1 LFLENYLSEI
11 TNRKLRLSLWIIMKN
26 RLKTS
31 ILLLS
36 FLLVSN
42 VFSQT
47 NWDAKIQ
54 QKLPSIL
61 KKHRELVSIPNVA
74 SDEPNMMKNV
84 DWVTSAFEKLDFKV
98 SILQTSTLPV
108 FFAEKQVNPKA
119 KTILFYL
126 HLDGQAVNPEKWQ
139 QKDPFQPVLKKQN
152 SDGNWEIIDWS
163 YIDGKINPDWR
174 IFGRAAA
181 DDKAPIIMMLTALDF
196 MQKQQQK
203 LKYNVKII
211 LDLQEETRS
220 RGFLS
225 TLKKYKDRYAADYMI
240 IMDGPAHPTNK
251 PTLTFGC
258 RGIATCNIS
267 IYGAKLPQH
276 SGHFG
281 NYAPNPVFKISH
293 LLASMKDHT
302 GKVIIDGFYDGITLD
317 AETQKLLAQVPDD
330 NRKIQENLGIH
341 IADNVGKTYQEALQ
355 YPSLN
360 VRHIETSWKGPGLKT
375 IIPEVVTTYL
385 DVRLVKETDGQA
397 QLVKIKKHIENQGY
411 LILDRK
417 PTDAERL
424 KHGKIATFTSNAGVN
439 AFRTDINS
447 FIGTKLRRTISSEF
461 GNDPIM
467 IRTMGGTVPITPAI
481 QVLNIPAIIVPMVN
495 MDNNQH
501 NPNENIRIG
510 NITQGIKICLAI
522 LSMEL

>member
-1 LFLENYLSEI
+1 
-11 TNRKLRLSLWIIMKN
+11 MKKQHQI
-26 RLKTS
+26 LHS
-31 ILLLS
+31 LLLCL
-36 FLLVSN
+36 FANILVA
-42 VFSQT
+42 QT

-54 QKLPSIL
+54 QELPKIL

-84 DWVTSAFEKLDFKV
+84 DWVTNAFEKLDFTV
-98 SILQTSTLPV
+98 SILETSTLPV
-108 FFAEKQVNPKA
+108 FFAERQVNPTA

-139 QKDPFQPVLKKQN
+139 QKDPFQPVLKTQN
-152 SDGNWEIIDWS
+152 ADGDWEIIDWS
-163 YIDGKINPDWR
+163 HIDGKIDPDWR
-174 IFGRAAA
+174 VFGRAAA
-181 DDKAPIIMMLTALDF
+181 DDKAPIIMMLSALDF
-196 MQKQQQK
+196 LKKQQQA
-203 LKYNVKII
+203 LQYNVKII

-225 TLKKYKDRYAADYMI
+225 TLKKYKNKYAADYMI

-281 NYAPNPVFKISH
+281 NYAPNPVFHMSH
-293 LLASMKDHT
+293 LLASMKDDT
-302 GKVIIDGFYDGITLD
+302 GKVIIDGFYDGINLD

-330 NRKIQENLGIH
+330 NRTIQANLGIH
-341 IADNVGKTYQEALQ
+341 QADNVGKTYQEALQ

-375 IIPEVVTTYL
+375 IIPEIVTAYL
-385 DVRLVKETDGQA
+385 DVRLVKETDGKV
-397 QLVKIKKHIENQGY
+397 QLAKVKKHIAAQGY
-411 LILDRK
+411 LVLDRE

-424 KHGKIATFTSNAGVN
+424 KYAKIATVTTNAGVN

-447 FIGTKLRRTISSEF
+447 FIGTKLRTTISNQF

-481 QVLNIPAIIVPMVN
+481 QVLDIPAIIVPMVN

-522 LSMEL
+522 LSMKL